1 MYGVLLMTVF
11 WDLIWG
17 VLVGMFLA
25 NLLTVDSITQ
35 VQLEGIDK
43 DNPYKSSKEAY
54 RRSKSQAR
62 ELLGHHQDDV
72 MVLTLRGPLSFGAAK
87 GISSRMGLI
96 KNHKAL
102 ILDLS
107 EVPRIGVTASLAI
120 ERIVHE
126 AESHHQQ
133 CLIISERQS
142 VIDRLN
148 RVGIQGRFMESIEG
162 AARKAIEIV
171 TDDQK
176 GGPKS

>member
-1 MYGVLLMTVF
+1 
-11 WDLIWG
+11 
-17 VLVGMFLA
+17 
-25 NLLTVDSITQ
+25 
-35 VQLEGIDK
+35 
-43 DNPYKSSKEAY
+43 
-54 RRSKSQAR
+54 
-62 ELLGHHQDDV
+62 
-72 MVLTLRGPLSFGAAK
+72 
-87 GISSRMGLI
+87 MGLI

-133 CLIISERQS
+133 CLIISGRQS

-148 RVGIQGRFMESIEG
+148 RVGIHGQFMESIEA
-162 AARKAIEIV
+162 AARKAVEMI
-171 TDDQK
+171 TDNRK